1 MAPPGKKTIWAD
13 FCRPSAATAEWSDGE
28 VAGEDGVLEV
38 QGGATGVEPGAVFEF
53 SPPRRAG
60 AGAGGGGGKI
70 FGCLRCTLGNVII
83 VLAQFACRTGVPSL
97 SLLSRM
103 CDSRT
108 AISEQSLSLLT
119 TQTRLLFFDRTRSWN
134 APPYYVT
141 KGVFCP
147 RTADQD
153 PREPRGRIISCF
165 QDALLE
171 LECMLFT
178 TVWTAPE
185 NPSRRLLGRITG
197 RLMAARCII
206 ISTTQLLRC

>member
-1 MAPPGKKTIWAD
+1 MLYLVPRLRERFRLHYPCIVCVCAPARERK
-13 FCRPSAATAEWSDGE
+13 RS
-28 VAGEDGVLEV
+28 
-38 QGGATGVEPGAVFEF
+38 
-53 SPPRRAG
+53 
-60 AGAGGGGGKI
+60 
-70 FGCLRCTLGNVII
+70 TLGNVII
-83 VLAQFACRTGVPSL
+83 VLTQFACRPGVPSL

-108 AISEQSLSLLT
+108 AISEQKLSLPTTLWLT
-119 TQTRLLFFDRTRSWN
+119 FSDRTRSWN
-134 APPYYVT
+134 APPYHVT

-178 TVWTAPE
+178 RVWIALV

-197 RLMAARCII
+197 RPIAARCMIS
-206 ISTTQLLRC
+206 STTQLLRY